1 MWHWRFAGAV
11 HEQMPASK
19 PVSAGSS
26 AEIGA
31 SLHHED
37 YAGIVS
43 RLVAVA
49 IDVAV
54 LTVAAAAAA
63 GLVLGGAEVVL
74 GDTPGWLVAA
84 TSFVLALLPTLYFT
98 LGWWILGQTAGGLAM
113 GIAVRRAGGRPLHFP
128 RALVRAVL
136 GLSFA
141 VIWLIGMALVLVD
154 QRRRALIDV
163 VTGTEVVYV
172 PERGA
177 QP

>member
-1 MWHWRFAGAV
+1 M
-11 HEQMPASK
+11 
-19 PVSAGSS
+19 SAGSS

-31 SLHHED
+31 SLRHED

-54 LTVAAAAAA
+54 LTVAVAAAAA
-63 GLVLGGAEVVL
+63 LVLGGAEVVL
-74 GDTPGWLVAA
+74 GHTPGWLVAA
-84 TSFVLALLPTLYFT
+84 TSFVLALLPTFYFA

-113 GIAVRRAGGRPLHFP
+113 GIAVRRLGGKPLHFP
-128 RALVRAVL
+128 RALVRAIL
-136 GLSFA
+136 GLAFVA
-141 VIWLIGMALVLVD
+141 IWLIGMALAFVD
-154 QRRRALIDV
+154 QRRRGLLDV

-172 PERGA
+172 PESGA

>member
-1 MWHWRFAGAV
+1 LR
-11 HEQMPASK
+11 
-19 PVSAGSS
+19 
-26 AEIGA
+26 
-31 SLHHED
+31 HED

-113 GIAVRRAGGRPLHFP
+113 GIAVRRAGGRPLHFL

-136 GLSFA
+136 GLAFV

-172 PERGA
+172 PERGV